1 MALSREIMREIGMRE
16 LKPAPLRVQKS
27 ADGLGLAVRVVE
39 MAQSTRTAE
48 DAAAACGCAVGQII
62 KSLVFRGRQSGKP
75 VLLLV
80 SGANRVDQAG
90 VAAVIG
96 EALDR
101 PDATFVR
108 EVTGF
113 AIGGIPPFGH
123 AQSLPTWLDEDLL
136 KYETVWAAAGS
147 PEAVF
152 EVDPRR
158 LAEVIGATVV
168 NVKAAG

>member
-1 MALSREIMREIGMRE
+1 MRE
-16 LKPAPLRVQKS
+16 LKPAPRRVQQA
-27 ADGLGLAVRVVE
+27 ADALGLAVRVVE

-48 DAAAACGCAVGQII
+48 EAAAACGCAVGQII
-62 KSLVFRGRQSGKP
+62 KSLVFRGRESGKP

-90 VAAVIG
+90 VAGIIG

-101 PDATFVR
+101 PDAAFVR

-123 AQSLPTWLDEDLL
+123 AQPLPTWIDKDLL
-136 KYETVWAAAGS
+136 QYEAVWAAAGS

-158 LAEVIGATVV
+158 LAAAIGARLISV
-168 NVKAAG
+168 AGDS

>member
-1 MALSREIMREIGMRE
+1 MSE
-16 LKPAPLRVQKS
+16 LKPAPRRVQEA
-27 ADGLGLAVRVVE
+27 ADRLGLTVRVVE

-48 DAAAACGCAVGQII
+48 EAAAACGCDVAQII
-62 KSLVFRGRQSGKP
+62 KSLVFRGKDSGKP
-75 VLLLV
+75 ILLLV
-80 SGANRVDQAG
+80 SGANRVDQKG
-90 VAAVIG
+90 VAAAIG

-101 PDATFVR
+101 PDAAFVR

-123 AQSLPTWLDEDLL
+123 AQPLPTWIDRNLL
-136 KYETVWAAAGS
+136 NFATVWAAAGS

-158 LAEVIGATVV
+158 LAEIIGSTVIDVAP
-168 NVKAAG
+168 KR

>member
-1 MALSREIMREIGMRE
+1 MGE
-16 LKPAPLRVQKS
+16 LKAAPRRVQQA

-48 DAAAACGCAVGQII
+48 EAAAACGCAVGQII
-62 KSLVFRGRQSGKP
+62 KSLVFRGKRSGKP

-80 SGANRVDQAG
+80 SGSNRVDQTG
-90 VAAVIG
+90 VAATIG
-96 EALDR
+96 EPLDR
-101 PDATFVR
+101 PDAAFVR

-113 AIGGIPPFGH
+113 AIGGIPPLGH
-123 AQSLPTWLDEDLL
+123 AQVLPTWFDKDLL
-136 KYETVWAAAGS
+136 QYETVWAAAGS

-158 LAEVIGATVV
+158 LAEVVGATIV
-168 NVKAAG
+168 NVKTGEL

>member
-1 MALSREIMREIGMRE
+1 MIE
-16 LKPAPLRVQKS
+16 LKPAPRRVQQA
-27 ADGLGLAVRVVE
+27 ADALALAVRVVE

-48 DAAAACGCAVGQII
+48 EAAAACGCAVGQII

-75 VLLLV
+75 MLLLV
-80 SGANRVDQAG
+80 SGSNRVDQAG

-101 PDATFVR
+101 PDAAFVR

-123 AQSLPTWLDEDLL
+123 AQPLPTWLDEDLL
-136 KYETVWAAAGS
+136 QYETVWAAAGS

-158 LAEVIGATVV
+158 LVEAIEATVV
-168 NVKAAG
+168 NVKAGG

>member
-1 MALSREIMREIGMRE
+1 MME
-16 LKPAPLRVQKS
+16 LKPAPRRVQQA
-27 ADGLGLAVRVVE
+27 ADALALAVRVVE

-48 DAAAACGCAVGQII
+48 EAAAACGCAVGQII

-75 VLLLV
+75 MLLLV
-80 SGANRVDQAG
+80 SGSNRVDQAG
-90 VAAVIG
+90 VAAAIG

-101 PDATFVR
+101 PDAAFVR

-123 AQSLPTWLDEDLL
+123 AQPLPTWLDEDLL
-136 KYETVWAAAGS
+136 QYETVWAAAGS

-158 LAEVIGATVV
+158 LVEAIGATVI
-168 NVKAAG
+168 NVKAGG

>member
-1 MALSREIMREIGMRE
+1 MSN
-16 LKPAPLRVQKS
+16 LKPAPRRVQQA
-27 ADGLGLAVRVVE
+27 ADALGLTIGVVE

-48 DAAAACGCAVGQII
+48 EAAAACGCAVGQII

-90 VAAVIG
+90 VAAAIG

-101 PDATFVR
+101 PDAAFVR

-123 AQSLPTWLDEDLL
+123 AQPLPTWFDKDLL

-147 PEAVF
+147 PEVVF
-152 EVDPRR
+152 EVDPRW
-158 LAEVIGATVV
+158 LAEVIGAGVID
-168 NVKAAG
+168 VKAAE